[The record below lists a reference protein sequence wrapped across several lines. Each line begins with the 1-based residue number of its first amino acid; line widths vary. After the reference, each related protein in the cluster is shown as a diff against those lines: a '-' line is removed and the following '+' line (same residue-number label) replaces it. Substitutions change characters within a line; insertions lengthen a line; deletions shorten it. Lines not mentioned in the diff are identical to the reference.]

1 MAGATI
7 LSVKKLSPM
16 RSFDPVRVARYE
28 KDCWVAYYQRRW
40 FALLRLL
47 IGLVRSTYGLS
58 LPQAIYI
65 GIPMTRAQIAFAPK
79 DNDVPKATEYM
90 RQFFAFIRR
99 IHHEDF
105 DPDEAAR
112 AEVNWW
118 VVHRQYFGH
127 SDQPAVTDA
136 VAQAY
141 AAAYRIDPARVRAAA
156 YHRVQAMVHSDRWI
170 SEGKADDS
178 PLLAQEEEELIKSY
192 TALREAVSVT
202 VSA

>member
-1 MAGATI
+1 MAGAAI
-7 LSVKKLSPM
+7 GSARKLSPM
-16 RSFDPVRVARYE
+16 RAFDPVRVARYE

-58 LPQAIYI
+58 LLQAIYI
-65 GIPMTRAQIAFAPK
+65 GVPMTRAQIAFAPK

-99 IHHEDF
+99 VHHEDF
-105 DPDEAAR
+105 DPDQAAR

-118 VVHRQYFGH
+118 IVHRQYFGH
-127 SDQPAVTDA
+127 SDHPAVADA

-141 AAAYRIDPARVRAAA
+141 AAAYSIDPARVRDAAR
-156 YHRVQAMVHSDRWI
+156 HRARAMVHSDAWVQ
-170 SEGKADDS
+170 SERDPNS
-178 PLLAQEEEELIKSY
+178 PLLAQEEAELIKSY
-192 TALREAVSVT
+192 AALREAV
-202 VSA
+202 AG